1 MDPDLPLNFDSLG
14 GRHLTQE
21 TPVMM
26 EKPFTFLPQ
35 EEIKPGDTDVD
46 LLVFRDATVKLAKKL
61 RRTAII
67 CLGGMD
73 ERWVAEKK
81 EDYDRLVKL
90 MKEIDPLMKE
100 VVPKMSEAVSIAAIM
115 GKRQRKYNEETRPA
129 NGAQEDA
136 SAQALFEA
144 LIRASIVKSKDG
156 GSSKSQETSN
166 DVHCDPCSNLHFG

>member
-1 MDPDLPLNFDSLG
+1 M
-14 GRHLTQE
+14 TQE

-81 EDYDRLVKL
+81 EDYDRLLKLMKEIDPL

-100 VVPKMSEAVSIAAIM
+100 VVPKMSEAVSIAAMM

-129 NGAQEDA
+129 N
-136 SAQALFEA
+136 SAQDSRAEALFEA
-144 LIRASIVKSKDG
+144 LIRASIVKPKDG
-156 GSSKSQETSN
+156 GSSKSQETTSN
-166 DVHCDPCSNLHFG
+166 ES

>member
-1 MDPDLPLNFDSLG
+1 
-14 GRHLTQE
+14 
-21 TPVMM
+21 M

-100 VVPKMSEAVSIAAIM
+100 VVPKMSEAVSIAAMM

-129 NGAQEDA
+129 N
-136 SAQALFEA
+136 SAQDSRAEALFEA
-144 LIRASIVKSKDG
+144 LIRASIVKPKDE
-156 GSSKSQETSN
+156 GSSKSQETTSN
-166 DVHCDPCSNLHFG
+166 ES